1 MLLQNSLSN
10 VIKGIFINIPRSSD
24 IYWLSPLCER
34 WCFRSSNL
42 NDMSEL
48 LQGLCICQIEKNMRP
63 VITHEKV
70 VKLLWERIYK
80 ASWNRILNSM
90 RKFMAS
96 NLWSLMEIYWEFNN
110 TKNWSAW
117 TAKKESNARK
127 RYEERER
134 KCQSNNGHLQLR
146 WELIRIY
153 KIILL
158 DSAGQK
164 SLVLYFWLRNENGS

>member
-42 NDMSEL
+42 NEMSEL

-70 VKLLWERIYK
+70 VKLLWERISK
-80 ASWNRILNSM
+80 ASWIGSWIPWGNSWPVIYGHWWESIESLIILRTEVHGQL
-90 RKFMAS
+90 RKKAMLEKDMKKEKENVKVTMATS
-96 NLWSLMEIYWEFNN
+96 NL
-110 TKNWSAW
+110 
-117 TAKKESNARK
+117 
-127 RYEERER
+127 
-134 KCQSNNGHLQLR
+134 
-146 WELIRIY
+146 
-153 KIILL
+153 
-158 DSAGQK
+158 D
-164 SLVLYFWLRNENGS
+164 EN